1 MRTPGRGRQE
11 QMGQYVTTTTEQPV
25 YVSGKFAFDFAL
37 ASLLR
42 PPPPLDPPVAI
53 EILREFGP
61 QEFIGRV
68 HVQRGTEW
76 VPVSPE
82 AARSYWWFTGKEIHF
97 EMGGA
102 GQWEVEW
109 FRFESSTRYPN
120 PYLAVALRQ
129 KSSEAS
135 QKPSA
140 IPGT

>member
-1 MRTPGRGRQE
+1 
-11 QMGQYVTTTTEQPV
+11 MGQYVTTPSEQAV
-25 YVSGKFAFDFAL
+25 YVSGKFEYTNPFL
-37 ASLLR
+37 MPLR
-42 PPPPLDPPVAI
+42 PPPSLDPPVAI

-82 AARSYWWFTGKEIHF
+82 AARSYWWFSEKQIHF

-102 GQWEVEW
+102 GQWEIEW

-120 PYLAVALRQ
+120 PYLAVALRL
-129 KSSEAS
+129 KSSESA